1 MWLSFGHQ
9 DARAA
14 SGCGKKLPG
23 DPGEGAGIPT
33 ALPALPRD
41 SLIALEIVPL
51 LAWPQE

>member
-14 SGCGKKLPG
+14 SGCRKKLRG
-23 DPGEGAGIPT
+23 DPGEGTGIPT

-41 SLIALEIVPL
+41 SLIASETVPL
-51 LAWPQE
+51 LAWAQE